1 MSTSI
6 TDTTVPIE
14 ESKTDAIVNLRHISK
29 VFGSLRALDDVHF
42 DIRRGEIL
50 GLLGENGAGK
60 STLMN
65 ILYGLY
71 QPTSGEIL
79 IDGEKVKID
88 SPVDSL
94 KKGIGMVHQTSTL
107 VPEFNAVENIM
118 IGMPGD
124 TFSLPIAREREKIKE
139 TAEKVG
145 LNIPLN
151 EKVKN
156 LSAGD
161 KQKIEIIRCLYRG
174 ARLLILDEPTT
185 ALVESEF
192 EQLLETLRSLV
203 KNGVTVVLITHKMRE
218 VMEACDRVTIL
229 RKGKVQGSLNKEE
242 MTKERLVKLMFAEKD
257 LNITE
262 SALPQVELPEK
273 ELSPEPMLVLKNVYT
288 PSRSENIGLKDVS
301 FEIYGGEIFGI
312 AAVSGS
318 GERALASCIMNPQII
333 TEGDILLRGKSMKG
347 MSTMDVLAA
356 GVSYTP
362 EDRHAAGI
370 LQGAS
375 IRENMLLGHHKEE
388 QFRRRNLFVDWR
400 AISRVTNEKIKEFNV
415 DTVGEHVDI
424 ARLSGGNA
432 QKVIIARALINN
444 IDLFVT
450 QNPTMGLDFAT
461 VEFIFKKMIEIR
473 SQGKAVLW
481 INSDLDELMILA
493 DRIGVFYN
501 GELRGIFNRDEFDK
515 YLIGSKMIGG

>member
-1 MSTSI
+1 MGTSI
-6 TDTTVPIE
+6 SATSVPGE
-14 ESKTDAIVNLRHISK
+14 ESKTDVIVSLRHISK

-42 DIRRGEIL
+42 EIKRGEIL

-65 ILYGLY
+65 VLYGLY
-71 QPTSGEIL
+71 QPTTGDIL
-79 IDGEKVKID
+79 IDGEKVNID

-94 KKGIGMVHQTSTL
+94 KKGIGMVHQSSTL

-124 TFSLPIAREREKIKE
+124 KFILPTNRERKKIQQ

-145 LNIPLN
+145 LKIPLN
-151 EKVKN
+151 EKVKD

-192 EQLLETLRSLV
+192 EQLLVTLRSLV
-203 KNGVTVVLITHKMRE
+203 KNDVTVVLITHKMRE

-229 RKGKVQGSLNKEE
+229 RKGKVQGSLSKED
-242 MTKERLVKLMFAEKD
+242 MTKEQLVKLMFAEKD
-257 LNITE
+257 ISITE
-262 SALPQVELPEK
+262 NALPEVKLPK
-273 ELSPEPMLVLKNVYT
+273 KQLSSEPMLVLKNAST
-288 PSRSENIGLKDVS
+288 ENKSENIGLNNVS
-301 FEIYGGEIFGI
+301 FEIYGGEIFGV

-318 GERALASCIMNPQII
+318 GERSLAATIMNPQLL
-333 TEGDILLRGKSMKG
+333 TNGDIFLHGKSIKG
-347 MSTMDVLAA
+347 MTTRDILKM
-356 GVSYTP
+356 GVSFTP
-362 EDRHAAGI
+362 EDRHAAGL
-370 LQGAS
+370 LQGAN
-375 IRENMLLGHHKEE
+375 IRENMLLGHQKEK
-388 QFRRRNLFVDWR
+388 QFRKQNLFVNWNEV
-400 AISRVTNEKIKEFNV
+400 SRITNEKIVEYNV
-415 DTVGEHVDI
+415 DVISENVDI

-432 QKVIIARALINN
+432 QKVIIARALINKIN
-444 IDLFVT
+444 LFVT

-461 VEFIFKKMIEIR
+461 VEFIFNKMIEIR
-473 SQGKAVLW
+473 NLGRAVLW

-501 GELRGIFNRDEFDK
+501 GELREIFNRNEFDK
-515 YLIGSKMIGG
+515 YLIGTKMIGG